1 MKRRDLMV
9 VSKAISQYC
18 EENFTGDR
26 LAYGKSIAKH
36 MMEIGSFDKILSK
49 FESQWSNDSL
59 WNCVRKSVK
68 NNPKSIKNILKNIYN
83 QRIDIHDLHMKMQT
97 ELGESIPLDIFMDFY
112 NTWLFEKAR
121 AYVRDIEPQMLKSKD
136 ELSEARQTYTFA
148 IDREK
153 SFLMG

>member
-9 VSKAISQYC
+9 VSKAITRYC

-36 MMEIGSFDKILSK
+36 MMEIGAFEKVLSK
-49 FESQWSNDSL
+49 FEDQWSNESL
-59 WNCVRKSVK
+59 WDCVRKSVK
-68 NNPKSIKNILKNIYN
+68 NNPKYIKNILKNIYN
-83 QRIDIHDLHMKMQT
+83 QKIDIHDLHMKTQA

-112 NTWLFEKAR
+112 HTWLFEKAR
-121 AYVRDIEPQMLKSKD
+121 TYVRDIEPRMLKSKD

-148 IDREK
+148 ADREK
-153 SFLMG
+153 SFLMD

>member
-9 VSKAISQYC
+9 VSKAITRYC

-36 MMEIGSFDKILSK
+36 MMEIGAFEKVLSK
-49 FESQWSNDSL
+49 FEDQWSNESL
-59 WNCVRKSVK
+59 WDCVRKSVK
-68 NNPKSIKNILKNIYN
+68 NNPKYIKNILKNIYN
-83 QRIDIHDLHMKMQT
+83 QKIDIHDLHMKTQA

-112 NTWLFEKAR
+112 HTWLFEKAR
-121 AYVRDIEPQMLKSKD
+121 TYVRDIEPWMLKSKD

-148 IDREK
+148 ADREK
-153 SFLMG
+153 SFLMD

>member
-1 MKRRDLMV
+1 
-9 VSKAISQYC
+9 
-18 EENFTGDR
+18 
-26 LAYGKSIAKH
+26 
-36 MMEIGSFDKILSK
+36 
-49 FESQWSNDSL
+49 
-59 WNCVRKSVK
+59 
-68 NNPKSIKNILKNIYN
+68 
-83 QRIDIHDLHMKMQT
+83 MKMQT

-121 AYVRDIEPQMLKSKD
+121 AYIRDIEPQMLKSKD